1 VPTAGCQCIASRAIC
16 LVVNHRA
23 LQIFAALVILCGALR
38 AASSTQATHALS
50 LVDVN
55 GNNLST
61 ADGHVTIL
69 VLATTEDLD
78 KARAVGDRVPD
89 YCLGNPNYRMIT
101 VVRFTKKRGP
111 ILRKIATTVVKHRI
125 DEEAK
130 RLQTRYDEK
139 KIARDAHHD
148 IFVVTDFDGNVSS
161 QLGESAEGAEFGVFV
176 LNGKGEVLAQW
187 HEVPSARQ
195 LAEVVK

>member
-1 VPTAGCQCIASRAIC
+1 
-16 LVVNHRA
+16 VNHRA
-23 LQIFAALVILCGALR
+23 LQIFAAMAIFCPGALR
-38 AASSTQATHALS
+38 DAAGSTEATHALS

-61 ADGHVTIL
+61 ADGHVTIM

-101 VVRFTKKRGP
+101 VLRFTRKRGP
-111 ILRKIATTVVKHRI
+111 ILRKIATSVVKHRI

-139 KIARDAHHD
+139 KIARDAHQD

-161 QLGESAEGAEFGVFV
+161 QFGESAEGAEFGVFV

-187 HEVPSARQ
+187 HDVPGAKQ
-195 LAEVVK
+195 LADVLKQST

>member
-1 VPTAGCQCIASRAIC
+1 M
-16 LVVNHRA
+16 VNQRA
-23 LQIFAALVILCGALR
+23 LQFFGAIAILFAGAIPER
-38 AASSTQATHALS
+38 TSSAEATHALS
-50 LVDVN
+50 FVDVN

-61 ADGHVTIL
+61 TDAHVTIL

-78 KARAVGDRVPD
+78 KARTVGDRVPD
-89 YCLGNPNYRMIT
+89 FCLGNPNYRMIT

-111 ILRKIATTVVKHRI
+111 ILRKIATAVVKHRI

-139 KIARDAHHD
+139 KIARDAHQD
-148 IFVVTDFDGNVSS
+148 IFVVTDFDGSVSS

-176 LNGKGEVLAQW
+176 LSGKGEVLAQW

-195 LAEVVK
+195 LAEVMK